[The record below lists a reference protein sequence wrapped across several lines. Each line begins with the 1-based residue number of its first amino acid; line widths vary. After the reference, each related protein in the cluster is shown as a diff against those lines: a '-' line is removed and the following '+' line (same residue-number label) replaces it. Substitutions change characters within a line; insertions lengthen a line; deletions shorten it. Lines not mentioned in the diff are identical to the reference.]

1 MREAA
6 GGPAPPELGAL
17 RAHAAGAGAEPEALG
32 GGGGPWE
39 PAVWRGALE
48 EAFLGEGPAGR
59 EADDLVFFAHRRS
72 GEGGGGG
79 GGGEVS
85 GSGGESDAGE
95 TGERCEVLGEPREG
109 WEVLV
114 RRKTPAT
121 LRDLGPGV
129 DWARS
134 FYLNLVLHAQYQL
147 TVAICRG
154 SDLAKHRAG
163 RAGPATPLMK
173 VTRTVYASPS
183 RVSVDPASEGRH
195 PEAEPQPAY
204 PDICFTVH
212 DFAEAFGEV
221 VASRPSDQCLCVL
234 LSCTGCSALDGGGGR
249 RWKKVCV
256 FSGFVSQEQLCGA
269 LEPRQNAGGFF
280 GLFGG
285 AGRGAP
291 PPRRL
296 VRLQGPNGKGSA
308 EVAVTEMRPEEGETE
323 AAAEGRGGFF
333 RHLGRA
339 DGAGG
344 GGGGGGGLQCCI
356 MSVSVPWYH
365 LARDLVVLE
374 G

>member
-1 MREAA
+1 M
-6 GGPAPPELGAL
+6 
-17 RAHAAGAGAEPEALG
+17 
-32 GGGGPWE
+32 
-39 PAVWRGALE
+39 
-48 EAFLGEGPAGR
+48 
-59 EADDLVFFAHRRS
+59 VFFARRH
-72 GEGGGGG
+72 GGGGG
-79 GGGEVS
+79 GVS
-85 GSGGESDAGE
+85 GSGCESDAGE
-95 TGERCEVLGEPREG
+95 TGEGCEVAEEPREG

-154 SDLAKHRAG
+154 DDLAKHRAG

-183 RVSVDPASEGRH
+183 RVSVDPASEGGRR

-204 PDICFTVH
+204 PDVCFAVH

-221 VASRPSDQCLCVL
+221 VAARPSDQCLCVL

-249 RWKKVCV
+249 WKKVCV

-269 LEPRQNAGGFF
+269 LEPRQPAGGFF

-285 AGRGAP
+285 SGRGVL

-308 EVAVTEMRPEEGETE
+308 EVAVTEMRPEGERMETE
-323 AAAEGRGGFF
+323 APAEGRGGFF

-339 DGAGG
+339 VGAEVEGE
-344 GGGGGGGLQCCI
+344 GGLQCCI

-365 LARDLVVLE
+365 LARDLVVL
-374 G
+374 GG